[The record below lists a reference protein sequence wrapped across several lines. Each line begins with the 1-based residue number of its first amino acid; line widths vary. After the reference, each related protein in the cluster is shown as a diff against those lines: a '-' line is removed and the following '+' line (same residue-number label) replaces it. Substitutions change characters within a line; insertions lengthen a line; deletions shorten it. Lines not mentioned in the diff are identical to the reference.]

1 MSTNYKELC
10 SSVVPCKISLTSSM
24 SHSKSCQ
31 NQNQHNIDSY
41 LLSFGIRC
49 AITALAQLRE
59 PASRDLFWTS
69 RNSVLG
75 IPAKLW

>member
-75 IPAKLW
+75 IPAKLG